1 VCIFAYGQ
9 TGSGKTHTMLGDGDS
24 PGMIPRA
31 MEQIFR
37 SSAELQAQGWSF
49 SMQASMMEIHNEEYK
64 DLLGKGL
71 PAGKFHKV
79 GASESFIISAV

>member
-1 VCIFAYGQ
+1 
-9 TGSGKTHTMLGDGDS
+9 
-24 PGMIPRA
+24 MIPRA

-37 SSAELQAQGWSF
+37 SSADLQAQGWSF

-79 GASESFIISAV
+79 SRASTRPECLSPRLARPQGA